1 MPSSKDI
8 NTNHHQQY
16 NQYNI
21 HQTQQQH
28 NLPTKQLTNFNN
40 NYQRTPGNSLNHEL
54 TTDPKSMYAF
64 QKNQHNSGK
73 TMHQQQKNYP
83 TQSFQQA
90 HSTHSQKKN
99 TDCRIVSPIPHLPT
113 QSGSIT
119 SSSLNNQAHFSPR
132 DSPELTLTQPAPDQI
147 ISDYENNEPSNI
159 RASFQYMND
168 ENNNQQGKS
177 SENFSIKTGAEM
189 NGNID
194 DVLANAAVSLVSNFL
209 NENLLSKSRLN
220 DNTDGQKDCVSPGSV
235 SIITLSSDSEQD
247 NQEDF
252 DDDEDFFKE
261 HHQLRRNNKN
271 RSDSIKKERLS
282 IEQFQSMNQPL
293 NLSFNNETNK
303 QDLPPRPK
311 DHLEEDESSV
321 RNEAD
326 RMKGSFEH
334 EIIGTAVSP
343 AVSLCIFFFVNIGI
357 RCLMDVSLNGLLALN

>member
-1 MPSSKDI
+1 
-8 NTNHHQQY
+8 
-16 NQYNI
+16 
-21 HQTQQQH
+21 
-28 NLPTKQLTNFNN
+28 
-40 NYQRTPGNSLNHEL
+40 
-54 TTDPKSMYAF
+54 
-64 QKNQHNSGK
+64 
-73 TMHQQQKNYP
+73 
-83 TQSFQQA
+83 
-90 HSTHSQKKN
+90 
-99 TDCRIVSPIPHLPT
+99 
-113 QSGSIT
+113 
-119 SSSLNNQAHFSPR
+119 
-132 DSPELTLTQPAPDQI
+132 
-147 ISDYENNEPSNI
+147 
-159 RASFQYMND
+159 MND